1 MPDISYPVGDGTG
14 RGYLAVPLAAGPEG
28 PGASV
33 EPGGAGE
40 PGGADRPAPWPG
52 VVVIHEAFGLNDDI
66 RAKADQLAA
75 HGYLAL
81 APDLFGGKSWIRC
94 IVGAIRQVRAR
105 SGPAFTNLE
114 AARGF
119 LAARDDCTGKVGVIG
134 FCIGGGFALLCA
146 PSGGFAVASVNYGEV
161 PQDAESALQGACPIV
176 GSYGAKDAMGTKH
189 PERLRR
195 ALTVLEVPHDVR
207 VYSGSGHRFMTETSG
222 AGAVLARFT
231 RMGYQEADAADAWQ
245 RIYGFFGE
253 HLGA

>member
-14 RGYLAVPLAAGPEG
+14 RGYLAVPLAASAGPDG
-28 PGASV
+28 PGGEAK
-33 EPGGAGE
+33 PG
-40 PGGADRPAPWPG
+40 PWPG

-66 RAKADQLAA
+66 RAKADQFAA

-81 APDLFGGKSWIRC
+81 APDLFDGRSWIRC
-94 IVGAIRQVRAR
+94 IRGAISQVRAG
-105 SGPAFTNLE
+105 SGPAFAVLE
-114 AARGF
+114 AARSF

-134 FCIGGGFALLCA
+134 FCLGGGFALLCA

-161 PQDAESALQGACPIV
+161 PKDAESALRGACPIV
-176 GSYGAKDAMGTKH
+176 GSYGVKDPMGVKH

-222 AGAVLARFT
+222 ASAVLMRFA

>member
-1 MPDISYPVGDGTG
+1 MPDISYPVDGGTG
-14 RGYLAVPLAAGPEG
+14 RGYLAVPLAAGAEAPGDPAEPEG
-28 PGASV
+28 GGRPG
-33 EPGGAGE
+33 
-40 PGGADRPAPWPG
+40 PWPG

-66 RAKADQLAA
+66 RAKADQFAA

-81 APDLFGGKSWIRC
+81 APDLFDGRSWIRC
-94 IVGAIRQVRAR
+94 IRGAIRQVRAG
-105 SGPAFTNLE
+105 SGPAFTALE
-114 AARGF
+114 AARSF
-119 LAARDDCTGKVGVIG
+119 LAACDDCTGKTGVIG
-134 FCIGGGFALLCA
+134 FCLGGGFALLCA
-146 PSGGFAVASVNYGEV
+146 PSGGFAAASVNYGEV
-161 PQDAESALQGACPIV
+161 PKDAESALRGACPIV
-176 GSYGAKDAMGTKH
+176 GSYGAKDPMGVKH

-222 AGAVLARFT
+222 AGAVLARFA